1 MKVTIEF
8 DVENKDEEE
17 AIEFAMKF
25 KQIKAAIE
33 KFEEDEVVTQE
44 VKDIFYQYTQDFQV
58 SSLLF

>member
-44 VKDIFYQYTQDFQV
+44 VKDIFYQYAQDFQV